1 MRALARRGGIT
12 RAARDASPAP
22 VRGRAAAADS
32 AKSRRPLA
40 PHAERDDR
48 PIRRVTRDGAAQ
60 QRRGSTAGRPRDAPT
75 RRYAHRPA
83 RANRS
88 RATRSRHAAQRDAR
102 RQRPARRRHAR
113 P

>member
-48 PIRRVTRDGAAQ
+48 PIRRVT
-60 QRRGSTAGRPRDAPT
+60 
-75 RRYAHRPA
+75 
-83 RANRS
+83 
-88 RATRSRHAAQRDAR
+88 
-102 RQRPARRRHAR
+102 
-113 P
+113 